1 MISRAAL
8 STGVASFFITLSC
21 ASFNSWGL
29 VALYISSH
37 FHSIDPDVTLYTT
50 SLAYSIGLIFF
61 GASQSLCP
69 YACERIGV
77 KLTCFIGAVLLG
89 TGYLLCS
96 FVSDVRLFIVCFA
109 FFVGS
114 GSGLSFLT
122 GSNVL
127 GRHFKQHRGKAIGL
141 AATGYGLGS
150 LINGL
155 LYAFVC
161 NPYNESPTVEIEGS
175 QIRYFSEA
183 VGQNVPT
190 AFRIVA
196 LMWFCSISLGA
207 VLITPP
213 ALPSPDEEEEIL
225 SVKEEDEESVWTA
238 LKTVKFWK
246 MYALLQT
253 GMFSCIWINLT
264 FKNFG
269 SLYIKDDHLLAY
281 IGSASAAMNSVSRL
295 IFPFIID
302 YLDFFSVNMC
312 VLCVLA
318 LANFSIYFAVANSVT
333 YAACVCTTLFCMGAQ
348 FFPFSIL
355 CMRVYGTTKGPKVF
369 SFLLWA
375 AVSCGMI
382 STPYYTLVEY
392 LGYGWTYWIQGI
404 LCISALS
411 ISYSMRA
418 PKDKSLY

>member
-1 MISRAAL
+1 M
-8 STGVASFFITLSC
+8 
-21 ASFNSWGL
+21 

-37 FHSIDPDVTLYTT
+37 FHSIDPTVTLYST

-61 GASQSLCP
+61 GAAQSLCS
-69 YACERIGV
+69 YVCESIGV
-77 KLTCFIGAVLLG
+77 KLTCFIGAVLLS
-89 TGYLLCS
+89 TGLLLCS
-96 FVSDVRLFIVCFA
+96 FVTDVRLFVVCFA

-127 GRHFKQHRGKAIGL
+127 GKHFKHHRGKAIGL
-141 AATGYGLGS
+141 AATGFGLGS

-161 NPYNESPTVEIEGS
+161 NPDNESPTIEIDGS
-175 QIRYFSEA
+175 EIRYFSEA
-183 VGQNVPT
+183 VGRNVPIVL
-190 AFRIVA
+190 RILA
-196 LMWFCSISLGA
+196 LMWFCFISLGA
-207 VLITPP
+207 VLISPP
-213 ALPSPDEEEEIL
+213 ALPTPEEEEEIL
-225 SVKEEDEESVWTA
+225 SAKGEDEESVWA
-238 LKTVKFWK
+238 VLKTVKFWK

-253 GMFSCIWINLT
+253 GMFSCVWINVT

-281 IGSASAAMNSVSRL
+281 IGSASAAMNSISRL
-295 IFPFIID
+295 MFPLMID
-302 YLDFFSVNMC
+302 YIDFFTVNMC

-318 LANFSIYFAVANSVT
+318 AANFAIYFAVANT
-333 YAACVCTTLFCMGAQ
+333 LAYAVCVCTTLFCLGSQ

-355 CMRVYGTTKGPKVF
+355 CMREYGTTNGPKVF

-375 AVSCGMI
+375 AVSCGTI

-392 LGYGWTYWIQGI
+392 FGYGWSYWIQGI
-404 LCISALS
+404 LCIAALS
-411 ISYSMRA
+411 VSYSMKA
-418 PKDKSLY
+418 NKDKSLQ